1 MLTLFP
7 HKKLKFRLFD
17 TQKATLER
25 LTRRTEYSAK
35 LTSSYTDKS
44 FRGQIKGNQ
53 FQLIDSSVGRGAFCV
68 MKGQIGEKEG
78 ELGLEIHK
86 VFKVLLSILLLMP
99 LLAIIPL
106 FYDSREQFSLGLI
119 MVMLLQPIFIR
130 FVFIELIFGLLS
142 KTSRNKFRDVADVE
156 WK

>member
-17 TQKATLER
+17 TQQATLER
-25 LTRRTEYSAK
+25 LNRRTEYSAN

-78 ELGLEIHK
+78 ELG
-86 VFKVLLSILLLMP
+86 
-99 LLAIIPL
+99 
-106 FYDSREQFSLGLI
+106 
-119 MVMLLQPIFIR
+119 
-130 FVFIELIFGLLS
+130 
-142 KTSRNKFRDVADVE
+142 
-156 WK
+156 

>member
-68 MKGQIGEKEG
+68 MNGQIGEKEG
-78 ELGLEIHK
+78 ELSLEIHK
-86 VFKVLLSILLLMP
+86 VFKVLLSIILLMP

-106 FYDSREQFSLGLI
+106 FYDSREQSIFELFILMI
-119 MVMLLQPIFIR
+119 LHPLFIR
-130 FVFIELIFGLLS
+130 FVFIELIFWQLS
-142 KTSRNKFRDVADVE
+142 KTSRNKFRDVTDVE